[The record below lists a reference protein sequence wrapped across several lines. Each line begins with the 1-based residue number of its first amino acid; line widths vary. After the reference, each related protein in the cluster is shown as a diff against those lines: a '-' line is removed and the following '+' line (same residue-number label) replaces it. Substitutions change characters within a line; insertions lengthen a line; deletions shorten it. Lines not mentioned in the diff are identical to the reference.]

1 MPTTKKSSKN
11 RVQKWRKSLK
21 ARGGKE
27 VRLALEKRAV
37 DQLERLQRYYGG
49 ITYADVVSLALSVL
63 DRQKT
68 HFKPVSILEGK
79 GQDVEGKE

>member
-1 MPTTKKSSKN
+1 VKKNSSKD
-11 RVQKWRKSLK
+11 RVQKWREALK

-27 VRLALEKRAV
+27 VKLALEKRAV

-63 DRQKT
+63 DRQKSF
-68 HFKPVSILEGK
+68 FKPGGGSKEK
-79 GQDVEGKE
+79 GQDVEGKD